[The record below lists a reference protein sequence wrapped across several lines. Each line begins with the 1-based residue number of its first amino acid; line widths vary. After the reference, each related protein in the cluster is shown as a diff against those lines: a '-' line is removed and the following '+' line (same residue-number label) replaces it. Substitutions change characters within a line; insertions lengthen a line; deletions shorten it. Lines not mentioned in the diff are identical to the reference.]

1 MKMAH
6 IALYRKY
13 RSQTFADVVG
23 QQHVTQTLQNAI
35 RTGKVAHAYLFCG
48 PRGTG
53 KTTTARLLAKALNCE
68 QGPTPE
74 PCDRCEMCVAIREG
88 RAVDVIEM
96 DAASETGIDDVRE
109 TIIENAQYMPQQ
121 ARYKVYIIDEVHDLS
136 TKAFDALL
144 KTLEEPPP
152 HVVFVLAT
160 TEVQRVPIT
169 IRSRCIRFDFRRATL
184 EDLILRIETV
194 LEREGLTADPEA
206 VQAIARVA
214 DGSFRDA
221 LSLLEQVLAYAGG
234 HVDYETVRSVLGIVD
249 EEAIGAVINAAAR
262 GDVAKALN
270 AGDEMLRRGSSV
282 RTILEAIAQRVRDLL
297 YARVGALD
305 ESLPVGQL
313 AALKAQAQNFT
324 PAMLSQ
330 MLDILVRTQAQLRNV
345 PQQRLLLDMA
355 MVQIASV
362 KAGANDAG
370 TSVLTS
376 QSAAPPATTRQPAPA
391 GVRDVG
397 QSSPAQQAEVQLS
410 VSTAVVAPEQE
421 QAVMPP
427 TQKPSPESPAF
438 SPAQSTQ
445 GDAGSAGSVVSE
457 EAKTLLKLVQGRW
470 EQIIAKVAERSRG
483 GAEVLRSCQPV
494 RVEANNVVV
503 LQFQSEFPY
512 AQMQSEKRRQFVE
525 RTMSDI
531 LGRQV
536 AIRCEMQKANASGA
550 SQRDER
556 TQDVEDIN
564 GEQYAQEVAR
574 ELNGYVEREVG

>member
-1 MKMAH
+1 MAH
-6 IALYRKY
+6 ITLYRKY
-13 RSQTFADVVG
+13 RSQTFEDVIG

-35 RTGKVAHAYLFCG
+35 RTGKIAHAYLFCG

-68 QGPTPE
+68 QGPTPT
-74 PCDRCEMCVAIREG
+74 PCDQCPMCVAIREG

-169 IRSRCIRFDFRRATL
+169 IRSRCIRFDFRRASL
-184 EDLILRIETV
+184 EDLILRINTV
-194 LEREGLTADPEA
+194 LQREGLTAEPEA

-249 EEAIGAVINAAAR
+249 EEAVGAVINAAAR
-262 GDVAKALN
+262 GDVAKALT
-270 AGDEMLRRGSSV
+270 AADEMLRRGSSV

-305 ESLPVGQL
+305 ESLPAAQL
-313 AALKAQAQNFT
+313 VALKAQAQHFT
-324 PAMLSQ
+324 PDALSR
-330 MLDILVRTQAQLRNV
+330 MLDVLVHAQAQLRNV
-345 PQQRLLLDMA
+345 PQQRVLLDMA
-355 MVQIASV
+355 MVQIASIKRESEPGALTADAQKPV
-362 KAGANDAG
+362 KPAVETTSPAGRATAKD
-370 TSVLTS
+370 TV
-376 QSAAPPATTRQPAPA
+376 ATTTAPASTEQIKPAPAPSPPPEASTGSAKPSSEPVATLQPAP
-391 GVRDVG
+391 DTL
-397 QSSPAQQAEVQLS
+397 E
-410 VSTAVVAPEQE
+410 
-421 QAVMPP
+421 
-427 TQKPSPESPAF
+427 
-438 SPAQSTQ
+438 
-445 GDAGSAGSVVSE
+445 
-457 EAKTLLKLVQGRW
+457 LLKVVQARW

-483 GAEVLRSCQPV
+483 GAEVLRDARPV
-494 RVEANNVVV
+494 RMEGENTVV
-503 LQFQSEFPY
+503 LQFHKEFPY
-512 AQMQSEKRRQFVE
+512 SQMQSDKRRQFVE
-525 RTMSDI
+525 QTISRI
-531 LGRQV
+531 LGGRE
-536 AIRCEMQKANASGA
+536 ITLRCELLQANTAPSNQHANA
-550 SQRDER
+550 EE
-556 TQDVEDIN
+556 QDAEDIN
-564 GEQYAQEVAR
+564 GEQYAREVAQTF
-574 ELNGYVEREVG
+574 NGYIELEGG